1 MQLLCGAALVSTA
14 AFAAVFFNRKM
25 KRHDFYR
32 FLINFIYPN
41 ICPCCGKI
49 IGYNDA
55 FCVECAETFEASTA
69 SVKIEYADD
78 FAAFCVY
85 DGNASRL
92 VTHFKNDPC
101 GNSAYAFAYG
111 IFRAVSEKDL
121 AKYVDEIVYIPM
133 TRADYDRRGYNQTE
147 LIARELHFMMN
158 VPYQNAL
165 VKRRRTRHQK
175 ELSGEERKRNVT
187 GVFAAAEGLRFD
199 GKSVL
204 IIDDVCTTGSTLSD
218 AARALR
224 EAGAERVFA
233 AAFAKTQI
241 LPRNS

>member
-1 MQLLCGAALVSTA
+1 
-14 AFAAVFFNRKM
+14 M

-41 ICPCCGKI
+41 ICPCCGEI

-55 FCVECAETFEASTA
+55 FCGGCAETLELCT
-69 SVKIEYADD
+69 VNTKIKFADD
-78 FAAFCVY
+78 FAAFCIY
-85 DGNASRL
+85 KDNAAQA
-92 VTHFKNDPC
+92 VQHFKDEPC
-101 GNSAYAFAYG
+101 GNTAYAFAHC
-111 IFRAVSEKDL
+111 IFRAITEKEF
-121 AKYVDEIVYIPM
+121 AECVDEIAFIPM
-133 TRADYDRRGYNQTE
+133 TREDHNRRGYNQTE

-158 VPYQNAL
+158 IPYRNAL
-165 VKRRRTRHQK
+165 VKLRKTRRQK
-175 ELSGEERKRNVT
+175 ELSGEERKQNIA
-187 GVFAAAEGLRFD
+187 GAFAAAQGLRFD
-199 GKSVL
+199 GKNVL

>member
-1 MQLLCGAALVSTA
+1 
-14 AFAAVFFNRKM
+14 M

-55 FCVECAETFEASTA
+55 FCGECAETLESITT

-85 DGNASRL
+85 DGNASRAI
-92 VTHFKNDPC
+92 VRFKNDPC

-111 IFRAVSEKDL
+111 IFRAISEKGF
-121 AKYVDEIVYIPM
+121 AGYVDEIVYIPM
-133 TRADYDRRGYNQTE
+133 TREDYDKRGYNQTE

-165 VKRRRTRHQK
+165 VKLRKTRHQK
-175 ELSGEERKRNVT
+175 ELSGEERRSNVT
-187 GVFAAAEGLRFD
+187 GAFAAAEGLRFD
-199 GKSVL
+199 GKNVL

-224 EAGAERVFA
+224 EAGAERVFTA
-233 AAFAKTQI
+233 SFAKTQI
-241 LPRNS
+241 LLRNS